1 MRWHRNCDRSCW
13 QKAVSLHPLN
23 QIQFVRRWR
32 EREKKNESS
41 LFRSTKS
48 HYMNMWAR
56 NRKICRLDLFV
67 EPEICVDHVIRYV
80 GISVRCSENTF
91 LFVHQQS
98 RRKCVEYASIENKIH
113 THSMHLCIDIS
124 WCEPIEFHAIFF
136 PFVCLLLLVFD
147 DMSKSHII
155 FGYQQK

>member
-1 MRWHRNCDRSCW
+1 
-13 QKAVSLHPLN
+13 
-23 QIQFVRRWR
+23 
-32 EREKKNESS
+32 
-41 LFRSTKS
+41 
-48 HYMNMWAR
+48 MNMWAR

-136 PFVCLLLLVFD
+136 VVRLFVVACIWWYVKIAYYFWLPTRIEVYARWNC
-147 DMSKSHII
+147 I
-155 FGYQQK
+155 FGWKVYYDGVVWFESVPTT